1 MEFDQSLLD
10 ERVSPTLELLFQT
23 CSNAAEER
31 TITPVQT
38 LIEFSIGWMSSKLTS
53 QAQMQKL
60 L

>member
-1 MEFDQSLLD
+1 MEFDQSLLE

>member
-10 ERVSPTLELLFQT
+10 QWVSTNLELLFQT
-23 CSNAAEER
+23 CSNATEKR
-31 TITPVQT
+31 PITPVQT
-38 LIEFSIGWMSSKLTS
+38 LIELSISRISPKLTS

>member
-38 LIEFSIGWMSSKLTS
+38 LIEFSIGWMSPKLTS